1 MNDEQITINE
11 QLFHTDDG
19 TDEVLTEAIKKLI
32 PASLRAKLSSRKS
45 RQLMLEKYGK
55 NAFLLPDQLKFPVV
69 NPETGKIDCGLLY
82 AARIRA
88 KQYAG
93 VKSGYREVA
102 ARAEKMFK
110 ANSCSTKLNVQIHD
124 NANEAYDID
133 LAALVEILY

>member
-1 MNDEQITINE
+1 MSDLIIKGQDFYTDER
-11 QLFHTDDG
+11 TDD
-19 TDEVLTEAIKKLI
+19 VLTEAIKKLI
-32 PASLRAKLSSRKS
+32 PNTTKVKLSSRKN
-45 RQLMLEKYGK
+45 RQLMLEKFGK
-55 NAFLLPDQLKFPVV
+55 RAFLLPDQLKFPVV
-69 NPETGKIDCGLLY
+69 DPDTGNIDCGLLY

-110 ANSCSTKLNVQIHD
+110 SNSCSTKLNVQIHD
-124 NANEAYDID
+124 GQVEYDID